1 MSITLRLVLIVI
13 TVIYMYLIVN
23 SVKKKK
29 MQTSIAIFWVLTGVL
44 LIIAILIPNF
54 IEFVSNLLGFE
65 KASNMVFCLA
75 IFIAFCLNL
84 ALTVVIAKLENKCT
98 ILVQEVSILN
108 KKIDTIEKD
117 INK

>member
-1 MSITLRLVLIVI
+1 
-13 TVIYMYLIVN
+13 
-23 SVKKKK
+23 
-29 MQTSIAIFWVLTGVL
+29 
-44 LIIAILIPNF
+44 
-54 IEFVSNLLGFE
+54 
-65 KASNMVFCLA
+65 MVFCLA